1 MRRISGLILSPLRP
15 RFFGLRPQNDSKVQ
29 VPPSLRSVRDDRQR
43 QPQAPP
49 PPGMLRDRF
58 ARSGR
63 QRRLCHPE
71 RTRGISGFILSPL
84 RPRFFGL
91 RPQNDSKGRSLRRCA
106 PFGTTGEGFGH
117 PEARH
122 TKKSGESPAVAGN
135 SPLLNGLFLWSV
147 SILNT

>member
-106 PFGTTGEGFGH
+106 PFGTTMKALSSRGRTNE
-117 PEARH
+117 
-122 TKKSGESPAVAGN
+122 KSGESPAVAGN